1 MNAIRRFELMVKNS
15 KTRKRETV
23 SISVD
28 DAEKLLEEITLIQE
42 QANTNQSEPDQTF
55 IELDGGQF

>member
-15 KTRKRETV
+15 KTKNRETV
-23 SISVD
+23 SMSVD
-28 DAEKLLEEITLIQE
+28 DAEKLLEEITLIQK
-42 QANTNQSEPDQTF
+42 QAINSQSEPDQTF